1 MGLSRVK
8 GRKSAKNSALFTG
21 SPGLKPK
28 KTAVELVQAS
38 KKNTLKIKA
47 STAKKT
53 LTKQKKIENAQ
64 IKEIKDQS
72 SGTMSEDIEKDI
84 VKDFDKD
91 IEMNVDQE
99 VGKEIMITSNTR
111 NTRNMTIQG

>member
-72 SGTMSEDIEKDI
+72 SGTMSEDI